1 MLDFVRLF
9 VLVHTQNLL
18 LDLPLVLLALQVSPT
33 VLQDLL
39 LEEWLRPPLWLVLL
53 VLLRL
58 LLLLD
63 LLPVLLHRLLPMA
76 IARITPL

>member
-1 MLDFVRLF
+1 M
-9 VLVHTQNLL
+9 LVHTQNLL
-18 LDLPLVLLALQVSPT
+18 LDLPLVLLALQVSLLALP
-33 VLQDLL
+33 DLL
-39 LEEWLRPPLWLVLL
+39 LEEWLRLPLLSVLLGLL